1 MLDRIRAL
9 LADPPPAH
17 AFEFSPAGIAWFV
30 EGRTG
35 FEPLPEGAL
44 KASPLEDNFAD
55 PVAVEDA
62 FRRLAPPDP
71 RGRIRPCVAILP
83 DFCARLTVLD
93 FDNLPGKRD
102 EQLGLIRF
110 RLKRTLPF
118 DVDSAA
124 LSFETQPGGAIVA
137 AVSFEILARYEQLL
151 RAAGFHP
158 GLITL
163 STLAALDGV
172 PLSPGWTVWTR
183 VSDRVL
189 SIAAMEN
196 ERLRLTRFVELGDA
210 NEEEIASVVEPTL
223 AYIEDEFGAADAR
236 VLRSQRTNDAGLAGY
251 LASRKAA

>member
-9 LADPPPAH
+9 LTDPPPAH
-17 AFEFSPAGIAWFV
+17 AFEFSPAGIAWFA

-55 PVAVEDA
+55 PAAVESA
-62 FRRLAPPDP
+62 FRRIAPPDP
-71 RGRIRPCVAILP
+71 RNKIRPCVAILP

-93 FDNLPGKRD
+93 FDNLPGKRE
-102 EQLGLIRF
+102 EQASLIRF

-118 DVDSAA
+118 DVDAAA
-124 LSFETQPGGAIVA
+124 LSFETQPGGAVVA

-151 RAAGFHP
+151 RSAGFHP

-163 STLAALDGV
+163 STLAALDGIA
-172 PLSPGWTVWTR
+172 PSPGWTVWTR

-196 ERLRLTRFVELGDA
+196 ERLRLTRFVELSDSS
-210 NEEEIASVVEPTL
+210 EDEIASVVEPTL
-223 AYIEDEFGAADAR
+223 AYLEDEFGATDAR
-236 VLRSQRTNDAGLAGY
+236 VLRSERTNDAGLAGY
-251 LASRKAA
+251 LSARKAA